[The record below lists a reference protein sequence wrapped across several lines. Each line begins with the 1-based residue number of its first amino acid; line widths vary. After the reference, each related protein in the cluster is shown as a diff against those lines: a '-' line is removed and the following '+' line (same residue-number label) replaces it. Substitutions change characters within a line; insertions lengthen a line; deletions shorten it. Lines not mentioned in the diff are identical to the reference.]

1 MKKKISIIILL
12 MITLALF
19 TSCTGGSYTMT
30 MGNLKGN
37 SNYIEGNYN
46 SFNGKYFSK
55 VKLNDGDTVEYQTS
69 INTDAG
75 SMKLVL
81 LDEKKNVLVKL
92 ESTGLI
98 EIIEDGSYYFMAIGD
113 HHKGSFKAEWS
124 IK

>member
-1 MKKKISIIILL
+1 MKRKISIIILL
-12 MITLALF
+12 MITLTLF

-30 MGNLKGN
+30 IGSLNGN
-37 SNYIEGNYN
+37 SKHIEGKYN

-55 VKLNDGDTVEYQTS
+55 VKLKDGDSVEYQTS
-69 INTDAG
+69 INTDDG

-81 LDEKKNVLVKL
+81 LDEKKSVLVNL

-98 EIIEDGSYYFMAIGD
+98 EITEDGNYYFTAIGD
-113 HHKGSFKAEWS
+113 HHKGSFEVEWS

>member
-37 SNYIEGNYN
+37 SNYIEGKYN

-55 VKLNDGDTVEYQTS
+55 VKLNDGDTVEYQTA
-69 INTDAG
+69 INTNDG
-75 SMKLVL
+75 NMNLVL
-81 LDEKKNVLVKL
+81 LDKEKNVLLNL
-92 ESTGLI
+92 EATGEI
-98 EIIEDGSYYFMAIGD
+98 EITEDGSYYFMAIGD
-113 HHKGSFKAEWS
+113 HHKGSFKVAWNV
-124 IK
+124 K

>member
-81 LDEKKNVLVKL
+81 LDEKKNVLVNL

>member
-37 SNYIEGNYN
+37 SNHIEGKYN

-69 INTDAG
+69 INTNDG
-75 SMKLVL
+75 NMNLVL
-81 LDEKKNVLVKL
+81 LDKEKKVLLNL
-92 ESTGLI
+92 EATGEI
-98 EIIEDGSYYFMAIGD
+98 EITEDGSYYFMAIGD
-113 HHKGSFKAEWS
+113 HHKGSFKVAWNV
-124 IK
+124 K

>member
-1 MKKKISIIILL
+1 
-12 MITLALF
+12 
-19 TSCTGGSYTMT
+19 

-69 INTDAG
+69 INTDDG

-81 LDEKKNVLVKL
+81 LDEKKNVLVNL

>member
-69 INTDAG
+69 INTDDG

-81 LDEKKNVLVKL
+81 LDEKKNVLVNL

>member
-69 INTDAG
+69 INTDDG

-81 LDEKKNVLVKL
+81 LDEKKNVLVNL

-98 EIIEDGSYYFMAIGD
+98 EITEDWSYYFTAIGD
-113 HHKGSFKAEWS
+113 HHKGSFEVEWS